1 MPVEFSLVLLY
12 LATFLIA
19 AKVGGIFAAKIKQP
33 AVFGELLAGI
43 IIGPSVAGLIAGQ
56 LGWAVPISPG
66 SLAGEVVSTGDV
78 VSIFG
83 DIGIVLLLFLAGLSI
98 DVDEFK
104 AEGRSST
111 IVAASGV
118 IMAFILGFV
127 VATLCGWTSMQAAFV
142 GAVLTAT
149 SVGITV
155 RTLIDINRLHTK
167 IGMTILG
174 AAVIDDVFG
183 IVILSILSG
192 LAFGTISALGVVET
206 VALIVL
212 FFTVVIY
219 IGFKA
224 APKLFTWVSR
234 LPAEEITLAVALALV
249 FLIGALADQV
259 RIATITGAFIAGL
272 ILSKT
277 PVVGTLRDKISIIGY
292 GLFIPLFFVEMGV
305 STNVSALAG
314 AGFLALALV
323 GVSIFDK
330 VAGCG
335 IGALLSGFS
344 FRDSLRIGVGM
355 MPRAEVALVI
365 AAIGI
370 KTEILKGPIGAQLFS
385 ITVAIVLF
393 TSLITP
399 IMVKIAFKG
408 AQEERK

>member
-1 MPVEFSLVLLY
+1 MPVELSLVLLY

-43 IIGPSVAGLIAGQ
+43 IIGPSIAGWIAGQ
-56 LGWAVPISPG
+56 LGWAAPIDPIS
-66 SLAGEVVSTGDV
+66 ATGEIVGV
-78 VSIFG
+78 FG

-127 VATLCGWTSMQAAFV
+127 VATIYGWTGMQAAFV

-155 RTLIDINRLHTK
+155 RTLIDIDRLHTK

-259 RIATITGAFIAGL
+259 RIATITGAFIVGL

-277 PVVGTLRDKISIIGY
+277 SVVGMLRDKISIIGY
-292 GLFIPLFFVEMGV
+292 GFFIPLFFVEMGV
-305 STNVSALAG
+305 RTDVSALAG
-314 AGFLALALV
+314 AGVLALALV
-323 GVSIFDK
+323 GVSVFDK

-355 MPRAEVALVI
+355 MPRAEVALVV

-370 KTEILKGPIGAQLFS
+370 KAGIVTPALFS

>member
-1 MPVEFSLVLLY
+1 
-12 LATFLIA
+12 
-19 AKVGGIFAAKIKQP
+19 
-33 AVFGELLAGI
+33 
-43 IIGPSVAGLIAGQ
+43 
-56 LGWAVPISPG
+56 
-66 SLAGEVVSTGDV
+66 
-78 VSIFG
+78 
-83 DIGIVLLLFLAGLSI
+83 
-98 DVDEFK
+98 
-104 AEGRSST
+104 
-111 IVAASGV
+111 
-118 IMAFILGFV
+118 MAFILGFT
-127 VATLCGWTSMQAAFV
+127 VATLYGWTGMQAAFV

-155 RTLIDINRLHTK
+155 RTLIDIDRLHTK

-192 LAFGTISALGVVET
+192 LAFGTISALGVAET

-219 IGFKA
+219 VGFKA

-277 PVVGTLRDKISIIGY
+277 PVAGTLRDKISIIGY

-305 STNVSALAG
+305 RTDVSALAG

-344 FRDSLRIGVGM
+344 FRDSLRVGVGM
-355 MPRAEVALVI
+355 MPRAEVALVV

-370 KTEILKGPIGAQLFS
+370 KAGIVTPALFS

-399 IMVKIAFKG
+399 IMVKMAFKG

>member
-1 MPVEFSLVLLY
+1 MPVELSLVLLY

-43 IIGPSVAGLIAGQ
+43 IIGPSIAGWIAGQ
-56 LGWAVPISPG
+56 LGWAAPIDPIS
-66 SLAGEVVSTGDV
+66 ATGEIVGV
-78 VSIFG
+78 FG

-127 VATLCGWTSMQAAFV
+127 VATIYGWTGMQAAFV

-155 RTLIDINRLHTK
+155 RTLIDIDRLHTK

-277 PVVGTLRDKISIIGY
+277 SVVGMLRDKISIIGY
-292 GLFIPLFFVEMGV
+292 GFFIPLFFVEMGV
-305 STNVSALAG
+305 RTDVSALAG
-314 AGFLALALV
+314 AGVLALALV
-323 GVSIFDK
+323 GVSVFDK

-355 MPRAEVALVI
+355 MPRAEVALIV

-370 KTEILKGPIGAQLFS
+370 KAGIVTPALFS

>member
-1 MPVEFSLVLLY
+1 MPVELSLVLLY

-43 IIGPSVAGLIAGQ
+43 IIGPSVAGWIAGQ
-56 LGWAVPISPG
+56 LGWAAPISPG
-66 SLAGEVVSTGDV
+66 SPAGEVVS
-78 VSIFG
+78 ILG

-104 AEGRSST
+104 AEGRAST

-118 IMAFILGFV
+118 IMAFILGFT
-127 VATLCGWTSMQAAFV
+127 VATLYGWTGMQAAFV

-219 IGFKA
+219 IGFKT

-249 FLIGALADQV
+249 FLIGALAEQV
-259 RIATITGAFIAGL
+259 RIAAITGAFIAGL

-292 GLFIPLFFVEMGV
+292 GFFIPLFFVEMGV
-305 STNVSALAG
+305 RTDVSALAG
-314 AGFLALALV
+314 AGVLAIALV
-323 GVSIFDK
+323 GVAIFDK

-344 FRDSLRIGVGM
+344 LRDSLRIGVGM
-355 MPRAEVALVI
+355 MPRAEVALVV

-370 KTEILKGPIGAQLFS
+370 KAGIVTPALFS

-399 IMVKIAFKG
+399 IMVKMAFKG
-408 AQEERK
+408 APEERK

>member
-1 MPVEFSLVLLY
+1 MPVELSLVLLY

-19 AKVGGIFAAKIKQP
+19 AKVGGIFATKIKQP

-43 IIGPSVAGLIAGQ
+43 IIGPSVAGWIAGHFG
-56 LGWAVPISPG
+56 LAAPISP
-66 SLAGEVVSTGDV
+66 SSSAGEVI
-78 VSIFG
+78 SIFG

-98 DVDEFK
+98 DVEEFK
-104 AEGRSST
+104 AEGRAST

-118 IMAFILGFV
+118 VMAFILGFV
-127 VATLCGWTSMQAAFV
+127 VASLYGWSPMQAAFV

-155 RTLIDINRLHTK
+155 RTLIDIDRLHTK
-167 IGMTILG
+167 VGMTILG

-206 VALIVL
+206 VALIAI

-249 FLIGALADQV
+249 FLIGAIADAV

-292 GLFIPLFFVEMGV
+292 GFFIPLFFVEMGV
-305 STNVSALAG
+305 RTDVSALAG
-314 AGFLALALV
+314 AGVLAIVLV
-323 GVSIFDK
+323 GVAIFDK

-344 FRDSLRIGVGM
+344 FKDSLRVGVGM
-355 MPRAEVALVI
+355 MPRAEVALVV

-370 KTEILKGPIGAQLFS
+370 KAGIVTSALFS
-385 ITVAIVLF
+385 ITVAIVLA

-399 IMVKIAFKG
+399 IMVKRVFKG
-408 AQEERK
+408 APQEGK

>member
-33 AVFGELLAGI
+33 AVLGELLAGI

-56 LGWAVPISPG
+56 LGWAAPIDPIS
-66 SLAGEVVSTGDV
+66 ATGEIVGV
-78 VSIFG
+78 FG

-127 VATLCGWTSMQAAFV
+127 VATLYGWTSMQAAFV

-155 RTLIDINRLHTK
+155 RTLIDIDRLHTK

-249 FLIGALADQV
+249 FLIGALAEQV

-277 PVVGTLRDKISIIGY
+277 PVVGTLKDKISIIGY

-305 STNVSALAG
+305 RTDVSALAG
-314 AGFLALALV
+314 AGVLALV
-323 GVSIFDK
+323 LVGVAIFDK

-355 MPRAEVALVI
+355 MPRAEVALVV

-370 KTEILKGPIGAQLFS
+370 KAGIVTPALFS

>member
-1 MPVEFSLVLLY
+1 MPVELSLVLLY

-43 IIGPSVAGLIAGQ
+43 IIGPSIAGWIAGQ
-56 LGWAVPISPG
+56 LGWAAPIDPIS
-66 SLAGEVVSTGDV
+66 ATGEIVGV
-78 VSIFG
+78 FG

-127 VATLCGWTSMQAAFV
+127 VATIYGWTGMQAAFV

-155 RTLIDINRLHTK
+155 RTLIDIDRLHTK

-192 LAFGTISALGVVET
+192 LAFGTISALGVIET

-259 RIATITGAFIAGL
+259 RIATITGAFIVGL

-277 PVVGTLRDKISIIGY
+277 SVVGMLRDKISIIGY
-292 GLFIPLFFVEMGV
+292 GFFIPLFFVEMGV
-305 STNVSALAG
+305 RTDVSALAG
-314 AGFLALALV
+314 AGVLALALV

-355 MPRAEVALVI
+355 MPRAEVALIV

-370 KTEILKGPIGAQLFS
+370 KAGIVTPALFS

>member
-1 MPVEFSLVLLY
+1 MPVELSLVLLY

-56 LGWAVPISPG
+56 LGWAAPIDPIS
-66 SLAGEVVSTGDV
+66 ATGEIVGV
-78 VSIFG
+78 FG

-127 VATLCGWTSMQAAFV
+127 VATIYGWTGMQAAFV

-155 RTLIDINRLHTK
+155 RTLIDIDRLHTK

-277 PVVGTLRDKISIIGY
+277 SVVGMLRDKISIIGY
-292 GLFIPLFFVEMGV
+292 GFFIPLFFVEMGV
-305 STNVSALAG
+305 RTDVSALAG

-355 MPRAEVALVI
+355 MPRAEVALVV

-370 KTEILKGPIGAQLFS
+370 KAGIVTPTLFS

>member
-43 IIGPSVAGLIAGQ
+43 IIGPSVAGWIAGQ
-56 LGWAVPISPG
+56 LGWAAPISSG
-66 SLAGEVVSTGDV
+66 SPAGEVVS
-78 VSIFG
+78 ILG

-104 AEGRSST
+104 AEGRASI

-127 VATLCGWTSMQAAFV
+127 VATLYGWTSMQAAFV

-249 FLIGALADQV
+249 FLIGALAEQV

-277 PVVGTLRDKISIIGY
+277 PVVGTLKDKISIIGY

-305 STNVSALAG
+305 RTDVSALAG
-314 AGFLALALV
+314 AGVLAIALV
-323 GVSIFDK
+323 GVAIFDK

-355 MPRAEVALVI
+355 MPRAEVALVV

-370 KTEILKGPIGAQLFS
+370 KAGIVTPALFS